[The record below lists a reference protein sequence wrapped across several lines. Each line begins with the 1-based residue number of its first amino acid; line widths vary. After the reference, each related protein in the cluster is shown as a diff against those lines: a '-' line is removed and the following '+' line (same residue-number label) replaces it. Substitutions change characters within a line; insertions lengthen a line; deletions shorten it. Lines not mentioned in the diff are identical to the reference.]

1 MLAVDGVCAGY
12 GRMGVLSSVSLEVRA
27 GEIVALVGTNG
38 AGKSTL
44 MAAIAGLIRPTAGRV
59 VFDGSEIT
67 GLPTHAIARKG
78 LVLVPEG
85 RDLFPDLS
93 VSENLA
99 MGAFGRRKAAGLER
113 DFEEIF
119 GRFPVLRER
128 SRQLAS
134 TLSGGEQQ
142 MLAIARALMA
152 RPRMLLLDE
161 PSLGIAPKVTEAIF
175 DILLEINRTKGVTT
189 LLVEQ
194 NTTLALAVS
203 SRAYVMATGKVV
215 AEGPSADLARSDAI
229 RQAYLSVEGPG
240 AVL

>member
-1 MLAVDGVCAGY
+1 MLAVDGICAGY
-12 GRMGVLSSVSLEVRA
+12 GRMGVLSSVSIEVRK
-27 GEIVALVGTNG
+27 GEIVALVGANG

-44 MAAIAGLIRPTAGRV
+44 MAAIAGLMRPTAGRV
-59 VFDGSEIT
+59 TFDGAEIT
-67 GLPTHAIARKG
+67 GLPAYAIARKG

-93 VSENLA
+93 VRENLA
-99 MGAFGRRKAAGLER
+99 MGAFARRRTEGLER
-113 DFEEIF
+113 EFEEMF
-119 GRFPVLRER
+119 EHFPVLRQR
-128 SRQLAS
+128 SRQIAS

-175 DILLEINRTKGVTT
+175 DIVTEINRAQGVTT

-194 NTTLALAVS
+194 NTALALAVS

-215 AEGPSADLARSDAI
+215 AEGPSGDLARSDAI
-229 RQAYLSVEGPG
+229 SQAYLNIERSG
-240 AVL
+240 ASP

>member
-1 MLAVDGVCAGY
+1 VD
-12 GRMGVLSSVSLEVRA
+12 VLSSVSIEVRK
-27 GEIVALVGTNG
+27 GEIVALVGANG

-44 MAAIAGLIRPTAGRV
+44 MAAIAGLIRPAAGRV
-59 VFDGSEIT
+59 VFDGTEIT
-67 GLPTHAIARKG
+67 GLPAYAIARKG

-93 VSENLA
+93 VWENLA
-99 MGAFGRRKAAGLER
+99 MGTFARRRAEGLEHE
-113 DFEEIF
+113 FEEMF
-119 GRFPVLRER
+119 RHFPVLRER

-152 RPRMLLLDE
+152 QPRMLLLDE

-175 DILLEINRTKGVTT
+175 DILTEINRTKGVTT

-229 RQAYLSVEGPG
+229 RQAYLNIERSG
-240 AVL
+240 AAP

>member
-1 MLAVDGVCAGY
+1 MLAVDGICAGY
-12 GRMGVLSSVSLEVRA
+12 GRTEVLSSVSIEVQA
-27 GEIVALVGTNG
+27 GEIVALVGANG

-44 MAAIAGLIRPTAGRV
+44 MAAVAGLIRPTAGRIA
-59 VFDGSEIT
+59 FDGIEIT
-67 GLPTHAIARKG
+67 GRPAYAIARNG

-99 MGAFGRRKAAGLER
+99 MGAFVRRRDPAIAG
-113 DFEEIF
+113 DIEEMF
-119 GRFPVLRER
+119 GHFPVLRER

-175 DILLEINRTKGVTT
+175 DILLEINRVKGVTT

-194 NTTLALAVS
+194 NTALALAVS

-215 AEGPSADLARSDAI
+215 AEGSSAELARSDAL
-229 RQAYLSVEGPG
+229 RMAYLSIERPE
-240 AVL
+240 AMA

>member
-1 MLAVDGVCAGY
+1 M
-12 GRMGVLSSVSLEVRA
+12 
-27 GEIVALVGTNG
+27 
-38 AGKSTL
+38 
-44 MAAIAGLIRPTAGRV
+44 
-59 VFDGSEIT
+59 EIT
-67 GLPTHAIARKG
+67 GLPAHAIARNG

-99 MGAFGRRKAAGLER
+99 MGAFVRRRDPALAGDLE
-113 DFEEIF
+113 EMF
-119 GRFPVLRER
+119 GHFPVLRQR
-128 SRQLAS
+128 CRQLAS

-175 DILLEINRTKGVTT
+175 DILLEINRVKGVTT

-194 NTTLALAVS
+194 NTALALAVS

-215 AEGPSADLARSDAI
+215 AEGPSAELARSDAL
-229 RQAYLSVEGPG
+229 RLAYLSIERPE
-240 AVL
+240 ALA